1 MNDAVA
7 EAATSAIKTMCK
19 LIKRM
24 IIPLLRLERIRD
36 GKGENTNEV
45 RPEQIWSAFYAMLI
59 QLLGATRANTV
70 CPHAVRT

>member
-24 IIPLLRLERIRD
+24 IILLLRLERIRD
-36 GKGENTNEV
+36 CKGKNTNEV
-45 RPEQIWSAFYAMLI
+45 RPGHIWRAFYAMLM
-59 QLLGATRANTV
+59 
-70 CPHAVRT
+70 